1 MCLSGFEW
9 RRCGGG
15 GGLGWWGEVAVCS
28 VVVVVSWCPCQW
40 KGLDG
45 VAGLNV
51 HGFWV
56 SGLGL
61 CCTCGMMNDVEG
73 YICRKFD

>member
-1 MCLSGFEW
+1 MCFPGFEW
-9 RRCGGG
+9 CWCGGG

-51 HGFWV
+51 HGVLGINLAWGLLYMWNDEF
-56 SGLGL
+56 SG
-61 CCTCGMMNDVEG
+61 G
-73 YICRKFD
+73 YL